1 MIVHDQQ
8 GYIREQYPMIA
19 TPCYG
24 GLVNEPYLR
33 GMTQLTGAAISLNM
47 GVNMAT
53 ITNESLVTRARN
65 ELVKYFMMT
74 DCTHL
79 FFIDADIVF
88 SADDVLRILLHDK
101 DVVVGAYPLKRVAW
115 ENIDTT
121 SSPDVDTI
129 KRMATD
135 YVINIKFT
143 TEEQHLTKQVPVV
156 DGLVEVHD
164 AGTGFMCIKRHVIEK
179 MIEAYPESHY
189 SKEPKHVMHDGDDG
203 TRWALF
209 DTMIDEDN
217 RYLSEDYTFCRR
229 WQKLGG
235 KIWLDPAIQLSHVG
249 TFTFPGCVIVD
260 ISSDNNESTQKTNQ
274 LVGGGLLGG

>member
-1 MIVHDQQ
+1 MITDDQS
-8 GYIREQYPMIA
+8 GYLSRQYPMIA

-33 GMTQLTGAAISLNM
+33 GITGLVANGIPINM
-47 GVNMAT
+47 GINMAT
-53 ITNESLVTRARN
+53 VINESLVTRARN
-65 ELVKYFMMT
+65 ELVKFFMMT

-88 SADDVLRILLHDK
+88 KSEDVFRLLLHDQ

-121 SSPDVDTI
+121 ETKDVKRI
-129 KRMATD
+129 QRMATE
-135 YVINIKFT
+135 YVVNIKFQ
-143 TEEQHLTKQVPVV
+143 TEEQLRTGNVPVV
-156 DGLVEVHD
+156 DGLVELHD

-179 MIEAYPESHY
+179 MIEAYPECHY
-189 SKEPKHVMHDGDDG
+189 QKEPKHVTMQGDDG
-203 TRWALF
+203 KRWALF

-229 WQKLGG
+229 WQRMGG
-235 KIWLDPAIQLSHVG
+235 KIWLDPIIELSHVG
-249 TFTFPGCVIVD
+249 TFTYPGSIVLD
-260 ISSDNNESTQKTNQ
+260 LIPDPNDTGHPQSTSS
-274 LVGGGLLGG
+274 GGLIGG